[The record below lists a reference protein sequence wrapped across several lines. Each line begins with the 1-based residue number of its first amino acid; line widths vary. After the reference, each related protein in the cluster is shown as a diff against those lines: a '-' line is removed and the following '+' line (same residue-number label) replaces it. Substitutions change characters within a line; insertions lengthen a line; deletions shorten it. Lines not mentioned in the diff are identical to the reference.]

1 MDDCIFCQIVA
12 GKIPSFKIYE
22 DETVYAFADIN
33 PLQDGH
39 TLVIPKVH
47 FANIWELPTEVLGAI
62 AAASQKVA
70 TALQSVLNPDGI
82 CVMQLNGRG
91 VNQIV
96 MHYHMHLIPKKQGSR
111 KFELTAWDPVPGDM
125 DQIQAVSEKVAA
137 QLSV

>member
-39 TLVIPKVH
+39 TLVIPKTH
-47 FANIWELPTEVLGAI
+47 YENIWEMPAIQLEAI
-62 AAASQKVA
+62 AAVSKKVA
-70 TALQSVLNPDGI
+70 AALQSTLNPDGL

-96 MHYHMHLIPKKQGSR
+96 MHYHMHLIPKKAGSPPL
-111 KFELTAWDPVPGDM
+111 ELSTWELVPGDM
-125 DQIQAVSEKVAA
+125 DQIKAISEKVVSC
-137 QLSV
+137 LKE